1 MRKAARLSL
10 TVLLAALVLGV
21 GVLASPVPV
30 AAQVAVA
37 GVPSTPRALPSGWT
51 DIVWRGESVLLST
64 ALSPSRVQFAPGVT
78 PPARGVPHEY
88 LSVWTW
94 NPQTG
99 AIRSWRY
106 GAPAFVNTLQRFETG
121 QRYWLHA
128 TAELQWG
135 DASPSLLDR
144 AQVVSL
150 YGYPGIPG
158 MGALGAYS
166 ADGAATEAIRRARE
180 YAVLSGGKVLPALH
194 LIVAVGQAQP
204 GSDGLYLGRM
214 PAELLDEYVR
224 VTRERG
230 LLLFLDV
237 QIGWSDPLT
246 ETKRLAPWLAE
257 PHVHLALDPEFA
269 TKRKGDPPG
278 IAIGTVTGAEVNA
291 VQDYLAGLGAGRK
304 ILVVHQFRDDMV
316 TDPGDIR
323 VVDGVDLVI
332 DMDGFGPRFQKMWG
346 YDRYALSAY
355 SQYPA
360 IKLFLAWDTPLMP
373 PSEIQGFAVPPR
385 LVIYQ

>member
-1 MRKAARLSL
+1 MPSRLP
-10 TVLLAALVLGV
+10 LAGLVVALALGA
-21 GVLASPVPV
+21 GVFASSVPA
-30 AAQVAVA
+30 AAQVPVA
-37 GVPSTPRALPSGWT
+37 GVPATPRALPSGWT
-51 DIVWRGESVLLST
+51 AVVWRGEPLLLSA
-64 ALSPSRVQFAPGVT
+64 ALSPARVRFAPDVT
-78 PPARGVPHEY
+78 SPARGVPLDY

-94 NPQTG
+94 DPQTG
-99 AIRSWRY
+99 VIRSWRY

-128 TAELQWG
+128 TADLAWG
-135 DASPSLLDR
+135 EASPSILDR

-158 MGALGAYS
+158 MGVLGAYS
-166 ADGAATEAIRRARE
+166 ADGAASEAIRRAAE
-180 YAVLSGGKVLPALH
+180 YAALAGGEVLPALH

-214 PAELLDEYVR
+214 PSELLDEYVR

-237 QIGWSDPLT
+237 QIGWSDPLA

-257 PHVHLALDPEFA
+257 SHVHLALDPEFA
-269 TKRKGDPPG
+269 TKRKGEPPG
-278 IAIGTVTGAEVNA
+278 VAIGTVTGAEVNQ
-291 VQDYLAGLGAGRK
+291 VQAYLAGLGAGRK

-316 TDPGDIR
+316 TAPGDIR
-323 VVDGVDLVI
+323 ATDGVDLVI
-332 DMDGFGPRFQKMWG
+332 DMDGFGPRFQKLWG

-373 PSEIQGFAVPPR
+373 PSEIQGLATPPR
-385 LVIYQ
+385 IVIYQ